1 MSSEASVKE
10 AFESFQAL
18 HQRLDIMVNCAGIV
32 GPTSINTEDIPLE
45 GWEAVQASR
54 HDRNVCVCSE
64 VEQYISFS

>member
-64 VEQYISFS
+64 VEQ